1 MISVEQRASARVY
14 WAGVQAREEQIEP
27 EGDWNTWLIQSGRG
41 WGKTRTGAEW
51 IVWQAV
57 NNPNTRWAV
66 VAPTYSDVRDTC
78 IEGVCGIRAVLDRY
92 RMSGNWNRSLGEVI
106 LKNGSRIKLFSS
118 RPTGATPW
126 PPASR
131 RLG

>member
-1 MISVEQRASARVY
+1 MY

-27 EGDWNTWLIQSGRG
+27 DGDWNTWLIQSGRG

-78 IEGVCGIRAVLDRY
+78 IEGVSGIGLFWTDTACQGTGIGRLVRSSS
-92 RMSGNWNRSLGEVI
+92 RMGHASNCSQQTNRSDSVAHSIMALG
-106 LKNGSRIKLFSS
+106 
-118 RPTGATPW
+118 
-126 PPASR
+126 
-131 RLG
+131 